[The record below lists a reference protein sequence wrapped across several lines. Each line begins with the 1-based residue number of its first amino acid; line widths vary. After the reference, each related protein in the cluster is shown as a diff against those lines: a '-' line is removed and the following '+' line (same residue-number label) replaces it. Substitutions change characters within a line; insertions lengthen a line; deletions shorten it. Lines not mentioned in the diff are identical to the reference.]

1 MHIPAAIDAAPP
13 QIEDP
18 DDLISWVEP
27 DSGLIRVLGRG
38 FWTQAHVELHVTALR
53 GLIARQRAAGGRV
66 LVLVDLRETLAQDP
80 AIIERLGQAVDGV
93 YREGDRVAVAV
104 ASSLL
109 KLQLKLVANVASV
122 EFFVS
127 LRAARTW
134 LTAYL

>member
-1 MHIPAAIDAAPP
+1 MHIPAAIGAAPP

-18 DDLISWVEP
+18 DDLISWIEP
-27 DSGLIRVLGRG
+27 DTGIIRVLGRG
-38 FWTQAHVELHVTALR
+38 FWTQAHVELHVAALR
-53 GLIARQRAAGGRV
+53 GLIARQRAVGGRV

-93 YREGDRVAVAV
+93 YREGDRVAVTV

-127 LRAARTW
+127 FRAARTW